1 MRLTRFLAVAS
12 LVCTALAFP
21 LAASARTITLVA
33 DSWPP
38 FNGTPGAEPEGY
50 MVDIARRVF
59 AAAGYTVSYRLLP
72 WKRAV
77 EMTRAGTYDGVFGAS
92 RTDADGFIFPDEELG
107 RNKLAFY
114 VSKGNPWRYT
124 GRASIAGVS
133 LATINGYDYRAWLLE
148 YIEENKGDF
157 KKVQVMSG
165 DDPLGRNLSKM
176 LKGRVD
182 VVVDTDASIRYLAW
196 QMGISE
202 QIERAGLGDE
212 TADIYIAFSPVR
224 ADSKK
229 LAAILS
235 AGIVEL
241 RKSGELAKILQK
253 YGLEDWK

>member
-114 VSKGNPWRYT
+114 VSKGNPGKLGCYEGASNFTASNLKTLDYGQTLTQGAITCTSELSGVTCTDTAT
-124 GRASIAGVS
+124 GHFIRVARES
-133 LATINGYDYRAWLLE
+133 YD
-148 YIEENKGDF
+148 
-157 KKVQVMSG
+157 
-165 DDPLGRNLSKM
+165 LG
-176 LKGRVD
+176 
-182 VVVDTDASIRYLAW
+182 
-196 QMGISE
+196 
-202 QIERAGLGDE
+202 
-212 TADIYIAFSPVR
+212 
-224 ADSKK
+224 
-229 LAAILS
+229 
-235 AGIVEL
+235 
-241 RKSGELAKILQK
+241 
-253 YGLEDWK
+253 